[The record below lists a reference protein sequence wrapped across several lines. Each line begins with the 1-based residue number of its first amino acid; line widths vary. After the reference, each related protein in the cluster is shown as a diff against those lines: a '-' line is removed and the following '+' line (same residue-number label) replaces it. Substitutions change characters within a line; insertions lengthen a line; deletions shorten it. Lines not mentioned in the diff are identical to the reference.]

1 MNNAKK
7 FSISFL
13 IVFVIDIYI
22 YIFFNNFCFI
32 LRDFEL
38 NINYWRISF
47 LLANRRSEVRQVELA
62 RGKFLEYGNGMV
74 CMLWIIPRFAT
85 LIAPYSIIQNIW
97 WRSILSPAYLYTVF
111 YRCFVHRE
119 SRVTNVWHTYWCI
132 YNTICSTTIRSTTRD
147 GRTLNSTHVN
157 RCIYL
162 FWLF

>member
-62 RGKFLEYGNGMV
+62 RGKFLEYGNMGW
-74 CMLWIIPRFAT
+74 CA
-85 LIAPYSIIQNIW
+85 
-97 WRSILSPAYLYTVF
+97 
-111 YRCFVHRE
+111 CFE
-119 SRVTNVWHTYWCI
+119 
-132 YNTICSTTIRSTTRD
+132 
-147 GRTLNSTHVN
+147 
-157 RCIYL
+157 
-162 FWLF
+162 